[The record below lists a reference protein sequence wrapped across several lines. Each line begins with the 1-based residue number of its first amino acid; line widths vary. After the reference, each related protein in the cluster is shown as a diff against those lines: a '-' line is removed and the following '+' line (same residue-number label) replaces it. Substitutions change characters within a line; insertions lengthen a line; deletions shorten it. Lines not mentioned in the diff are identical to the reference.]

1 MTKRIV
7 VMISGGGTNLQA
19 LIDSV
24 HSDAF
29 PAEIVAVVSNKKS
42 AYGLTRALNA
52 DIPTVHFSAKSYT
65 STGKT
70 REDYDADLAKKVA
83 EFKPD
88 LIVLA
93 GWMRILTTAFL
104 NHFPNRVINL
114 HPALPEE
121 FAGINAI
128 ERAVEAWQA
137 GKITQSGCMV
147 HYVIPE
153 VDAGPVIATE
163 IVPFEPDDTLETY
176 STRLHQVEH
185 RLIVQATKQALAQ
198 I

>member
-19 LIDSV
+19 LIDSI
-24 HSDAF
+24 HSDVF
-29 PAEIVAVVSNKKS
+29 PAEIVAVISNKKS
-42 AYGLTRALNA
+42 AYGLNRAQNV
-52 DIPTVHFSAKSYT
+52 DIPTLHFSAKPYT
-65 STGKT
+65 STGKS
-70 REDYDADLAKKVA
+70 REDYDADLAKQIA
-83 EFKPD
+83 EFNPD

-128 ERAVEAWQA
+128 KRAFEAWQA
-137 GKITQSGCMV
+137 GEITQSGCMV

-153 VDAGPVIATE
+153 VDAGSVIATE
-163 IVPFEPDDTLETY
+163 IVPFDANDTLETY
-176 STRLHQVEH
+176 STRLHEVEH